1 MKLFFK
7 KEIIYT
13 EKTMALCNFVLY
25 RYHMDYHMIEPGP
38 ARWKS
43 GI

>member
-1 MKLFFK
+1 
-7 KEIIYT
+7 
-13 EKTMALCNFVLY
+13 MALCNFVLY

-43 GI
+43 GIWPSEMWHRSFPYV